1 MSSIDFCIFIFVL
14 PLVGLISCL
23 SGFRACD
30 LAKGRMSLGVVF
42 EVSPPHSLCFLPVV
56 KTAVPLQCN
65 GPKPLKPCA
74 KTNPSC
80 LEVFGYFV
88 IATRSLTNL
97 GPFVLVLGKDFLQE
111 EQCG

>member
-1 MSSIDFCIFIFVL
+1 MAEYNLESQARMNSFIVYVAFCQRIY
-14 PLVGLISCL
+14 LIASEETKL
-23 SGFRACD
+23 EHTGIY
-30 LAKGRMSLGVVF
+30 
-42 EVSPPHSLCFLPVV
+42 SLCFLPVV

-65 GPKPLKPCA
+65 GPNPLKPCA

-80 LEVFGYFV
+80 LEVIGYFV